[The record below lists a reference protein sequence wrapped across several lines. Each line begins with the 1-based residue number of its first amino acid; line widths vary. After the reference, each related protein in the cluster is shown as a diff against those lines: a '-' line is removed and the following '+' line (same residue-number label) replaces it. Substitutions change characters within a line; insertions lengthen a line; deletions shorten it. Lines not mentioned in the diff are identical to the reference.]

1 MKQASPFVK
10 SGKPLGRSDQVRRK
24 SLSSAAPKM
33 SPKHQSASN
42 SDYDMYNGGGD
53 GALLDSYYYDDDSP
67 VYFQMNSVDQMRKP
81 RGNSTSGGST
91 RQSTEGNGNGVDRLQ
106 RLRFILEK
114 KEYRETTWKYFHSF
128 MIWKDF
134 AFKDRPDIFHS
145 VSVDYIRVSKA
156 VNASISDTTMMKVWN
171 KELEHALDVIFDKF
185 ALLKSRM
192 APPDAEVVREGFNR
206 MKEHTATSR
215 QLDRL
220 SPMALQVML
229 AVNHVSS
236 FYTFDVLYAGC
247 VHLWVVAV

>member
-10 SGKPLGRSDQVRRK
+10 SGKTLGRSDQVRRK

-42 SDYDMYNGGGD
+42 SDYDMFSG

-67 VYFQMNSVDQMRKP
+67 VYFQMDSVDQMRKP

-91 RQSTEGNGNGVDRLQ
+91 RQSTEGNANGSGVDRLQ

-134 AFKDRPDIFHS
+134 AFKDRPDIFHH

-171 KELEHALDVIFDKF
+171 KELEHALDIIFDKF

-192 APPDAEVVREGFNR
+192 APPDAEMVQEGFNR

-236 FYTFDVLYAGC
+236 YCMWDVLRQVMFTAPP
-247 VHLWVVAV
+247 VAV

>member
-1 MKQASPFVK
+1 
-10 SGKPLGRSDQVRRK
+10 
-24 SLSSAAPKM
+24 M

-42 SDYDMYNGGGD
+42 SDYDMFSG

-67 VYFQMNSVDQMRKP
+67 VYFQMDSVDQMRKP

-91 RQSTEGNGNGVDRLQ
+91 RQSTEGNANGSGVDRLQ

-134 AFKDRPDIFHS
+134 AFKDRPDIFHH

-171 KELEHALDVIFDKF
+171 KELEHALDIIFDKF

-192 APPDAEVVREGFNR
+192 APPDAEMVQEGFNR

-236 FYTFDVLYAGC
+236 CCRWDVLRQVMFTAPP
-247 VHLWVVAV
+247 VAV